1 MPNVHAP
8 PSDKRFRPEIERI
21 LGAARKPA
29 ADIRPRQAASLF
41 RSTRRNAVYLSADRP
56 CASAAVSWA
65 ASTPEGCI
73 QP

>member
-29 ADIRPRQAASLF
+29 ADMGLRQVASLF
-41 RSTRRNAVYLSADRP
+41 RWTRLNAV
-56 CASAAVSWA
+56 
-65 ASTPEGCI
+65 
-73 QP
+73 

>member
-29 ADIRPRQAASLF
+29 ADMGLRQVASLF
-41 RSTRRNAVYLSADRP
+41 RWTRLNAVYLSADRP
-56 CASAAVSWA
+56 CARAAVSWVV
-65 ASTPEGCI
+65 STPEGCI